1 VTLSQL
7 LTLIAVFALLWVI
20 LAGLI
25 WWWAR

>member
-7 LTLIAVFALLWVI
+7 LTLIAVFALLWGL